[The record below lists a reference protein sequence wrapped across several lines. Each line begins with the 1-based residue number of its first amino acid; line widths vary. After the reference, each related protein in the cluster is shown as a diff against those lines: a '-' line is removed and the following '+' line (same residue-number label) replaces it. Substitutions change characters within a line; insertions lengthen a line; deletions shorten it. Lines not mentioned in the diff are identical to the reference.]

1 MKKLILPLAAI
12 LVGALPAA
20 AAADDVVRTLNQ
32 AFPVNAAGE
41 IDLDFPVGELIVE
54 AWDEAQVKVEARV
67 ECESKSG
74 RCAEAAKALRLTAS
88 TSSQRLSVELQ
99 GWPKGGTRGL
109 EVHARVKVPRDLPL
123 TAALGVGEL
132 NISGIEGDLN
142 ADVGVGEVRVAMQQS
157 AVGSVHLDTGVGEA
171 NLSAGGKRYE
181 SSGFIA
187 KELSWTRGAGQ
198 ADVQVDCGVGEI
210 NVELR

>member
-12 LVGALPAA
+12 LLGALP

-32 AFPVNAAGE
+32 AFPVNAATE

-54 AWDEAQVKVEARV
+54 AWDEPQVKVEARL
-67 ECESKSG
+67 ECDSKSG
-74 RCAEAAKALRLTAS
+74 RCAEAAKALRLTAN
-88 TSSQRLSVELQ
+88 TSPQRLSVELQ

-109 EVHARVKVPRDLPL
+109 EAHVRVKVPRDLPL
-123 TAALGVGEL
+123 TAALSVGEMT
-132 NISGIEGDLN
+132 ISGMESDLD
-142 ADVGVGEVRVAMQQS
+142 ADVGVGEVRVAMQKS
-157 AVGSVHLDTGVGEA
+157 AVSSVHLDTGVGEA
-171 NLSAGGKRYE
+171 HLSAGGKRYE

-187 KELSWTRGAGQ
+187 KELSWTRGTGQ
-198 ADVQVDCGVGEI
+198 ADIEVDCGVGEI